1 MTGAPLPFLLLV
13 GFSLA
18 FAAAALVYL
27 GALIYYGA
35 LGLLSPIT
43 VYQVLL
49 WIIYLLPGVTAFWL
63 LARILPN
70 PWLALPGAF
79 VTLTLSAG
87 TRSGV
92 GSRSFAGRSAGNTV
106 RSWRRP
112 CWRESS

>member
-1 MTGAPLPFLLLV
+1 VTGAPLPFLLLV
-13 GFSLA
+13 GFGLA

-27 GALIYYGA
+27 GALIYYGT
-35 LGLLSPIT
+35 LGLLSPMT

-87 TRSGV
+87 QDS
-92 GSRSFAGRSAGNTV
+92 SRSARMGSACS
-106 RSWRRP
+106 R
-112 CWRESS
+112 

>member
-70 PWLALPGAF
+70 PWLALPVITTVLLSSF
-79 VTLTLSAG
+79 V
-87 TRSGV
+87 
-92 GSRSFAGRSAGNTV
+92 FATG
-106 RSWRRP
+106 P
-112 CWRESS
+112 